1 MPAVATKMTEPDISG
16 LQQELDRLM
25 QEHIESLQKQAF
37 VTPSEEQLREAD
49 ERLKRIREVSAQY
62 VAVLTKFSTPP
73 ES

>member
-1 MPAVATKMTEPDISG
+1 MPAFATRMTEPDMDR

-25 QEHIESLQKQAF
+25 QEHIESLQRQAF

-49 ERLKRIREVSAQY
+49 ERLKRIREISAEYVALLTRVSA
-62 VAVLTKFSTPP
+62 LP

>member
-1 MPAVATKMTEPDISG
+1 MPAFATRMTEPDMER

-25 QEHIESLQKQAF
+25 QEHIESLQRQAF

-49 ERLKRIREVSAQY
+49 ERLKRIREISAEYVALLTRVSA
-62 VAVLTKFSTPP
+62 LP